1 VIWTRADRNG
11 YANARQSKIS
21 VSGRKTM
28 VRSYFLVAAVA
39 ALGLSAADRAS
50 AQETVKIGFILPMTG
65 QQQSTGK
72 QESAGIKLYMAQH
85 GDTVAGKK
93 IELIIRDDA
102 AVPDNTKRIA
112 QELIVNDKVAFLAGF
127 GVTPAALSVAPL
139 SVESKTS
146 EIVTAAGTSII
157 TEKSPYIAR
166 TSFTLAQSTVP
177 MADWAADNGIKKV
190 VTMISDYA
198 PGVDAE
204 KSFTAEFKKKG
215 GDVIESIRFPLANP
229 DFAPFLQRAADEKPD
244 AIFVFVP
251 SGQGGTFVKQFVER
265 GLDKAGIKIIG
276 PGDVMDDD
284 LINGMGDAVIGTVTA
299 HIYSADHNS
308 ALNKEFVVAFEKAN
322 NGMRPNFMAVG
333 GYDGMHLMYEALK
346 KTGGKTDGDSLIA
359 AIKGMSWES
368 PRGPISIDPDT
379 RDIIQNVYIRKV
391 EKKNGQ
397 LYNVEFAT
405 FPAVKDPVKAAEQ
418 K

>member
-1 VIWTRADRNG
+1 MKFAH
-11 YANARQSKIS
+11 
-21 VSGRKTM
+21 
-28 VRSYFLVAAVA
+28 FLAAVTAAA
-39 ALGLSAADRAS
+39 ALATAGG
-50 AQETVKIGFILPMTG
+50 AQAQDVKIGFILPMTG

-72 QESAGIKLYMAQH
+72 QEAAAAKLFQSQN

-93 IELIIRDDA
+93 VELIIRDDG

-112 QELIVNDKVAFLAGF
+112 QDLIVNDKVIFLAGF
-127 GVTPAALSVAPL
+127 GITPAALAVAPL
-139 SVESKTS
+139 ATEAKSP

-177 MADWAADNGIKKV
+177 MADWASQNGIKKV
-190 VTMISDYA
+190 VSMVSDYA
-198 PGVDAE
+198 PGADAA
-204 KSFTAEFKKKG
+204 KSFAAEFTAKG
-215 GDVIESIRFPLANP
+215 GQILDSITFPLANP
-229 DFAPFLQRAADEKPD
+229 DFAPFLQRAADQKPD
-244 AIFVFVP
+244 AVFVFVP
-251 SGQGGTFVKQFVER
+251 SGQGGTFVKQFVEK

-276 PGDVMDDD
+276 PGDVTDDD
-284 LINGMGDAVIGTVTA
+284 LLNGMGDAILGTVTA
-299 HIYSADHNS
+299 HFYSADHDS
-308 ALNKEFVVAFEKAN
+308 PANKAFVAAFEKAN
-322 NGMRPNFMAVG
+322 NGMRPNFMAVSA
-333 GYDGMHLMYEALK
+333 YDGMHLMYEAIK
-346 KTGGKTDGDSLIA
+346 KSGGKLDGDSLIA
-359 AIKGMSWES
+359 AAKGMAWES

-405 FPAVKDPVKAAEQ
+405 FKAVKDPIKAAEA

>member
-1 VIWTRADRNG
+1 MKNVMKNR
-11 YANARQSKIS
+11 Y
-21 VSGRKTM
+21 
-28 VRSYFLVAAVA
+28 LLAVA
-39 ALGLSAADRAS
+39 CAAIALAVANRARAEDS
-50 AQETVKIGFILPMTG
+50 VKIGLILPMTG

-72 QESAGIKLYMAQH
+72 QISAAAKLFMAQQ

-93 IELIIRDDA
+93 IELIIKDDG

-112 QELIVNDKVAFLAGF
+112 QELIVNQKVAFVAGF

-139 SVESKTS
+139 SAESKTP

-166 TSFTLAQSTVP
+166 TSFTLAHSAVP
-177 MADWAADNGIKKV
+177 MADWAFDNGIKKV

-204 KSFTAEFKKKG
+204 KSFVAEFKKKG
-215 GDVIESIRFPLANP
+215 GEVAESIRFPLANP
-229 DFAPFLQRAADEKPD
+229 DFAPFLQRAADQKPD

-284 LINGMGDAVIGTVTA
+284 LLNGMGDTVIGTVTA
-299 HIYSADHNS
+299 HIYSADHDS
-308 ALNKEFVVAFEKAN
+308 ALNKEFVAAFKKAN
-322 NGMRPNFMAVG
+322 DGMRPNFMAVSA
-333 GYDGMHLMYEALK
+333 YDGMNLIYEALK
-346 KTGGKTDGDSLIA
+346 KAGGKTDGDSLIA
-359 AIKGMSWES
+359 AIKGMAWES
-368 PRGPISIDPDT
+368 PRGPVSIDPQT

-405 FPAVKDPVKAAEQ
+405 FPAVKDPVKAGQ

>member
-1 VIWTRADRNG
+1 MSRRYLLTAF
-11 YANARQSKIS
+11 A
-21 VSGRKTM
+21 
-28 VRSYFLVAAVA
+28 A
-39 ALGLSAADRAS
+39 ALTCSAAAGAS
-50 AQETVKIGFILPMTG
+50 AQDAVKIGFILPMTG

-72 QESAGIKLYMAQH
+72 QEAAAIKLYMAQH

-112 QELIVNDKVAFLAGF
+112 QELIVNDKVNFLGGF

-139 SVESKTS
+139 SAESKTP

-166 TSFTLAQSTVP
+166 TSFTLAQSVVP

-190 VTMISDYA
+190 VTMISDYG
-198 PGVDAE
+198 PGIDAE
-204 KSFTAEFKKKG
+204 KSFSAEFKKKG
-215 GDVIESIRFPLANP
+215 GEIVEAVRFPLASP
-229 DFAPFLQRAADEKPD
+229 DFAPFLQRAADQKPD

-251 SGQGGTFVKQFVER
+251 SGQGGAFVKQFIER

-276 PGDVMDDD
+276 PGDVVDDD
-284 LINGMGDAVIGTVTA
+284 LLNGMGDAVLGTVTA

-308 ALNKEFVVAFEKAN
+308 PANKAFVDAFEKAN
-322 NGMRPNFMAVG
+322 NMRPNFMAVG
-333 GYDGMHLMYEALK
+333 GYDGMHLIYEALK
-346 KTGGKTDGDSLIA
+346 KTGGKTDGDSLIE
-359 AIKGMSWES
+359 AIKGMAWES
-368 PRGPISIDPDT
+368 PRGPVSIDPQT

-405 FPAVKDPVKAAEQ
+405 YPAVKDPVKAEQ

>member
-1 VIWTRADRNG
+1 MKRR
-11 YANARQSKIS
+11 
-21 VSGRKTM
+21 
-28 VRSYFLVAAVA
+28 YFLAAACAVVALA
-39 ALGLSAADRAS
+39 AADRIRA
-50 AQETVKIGFILPMTG
+50 EDTVKIGFILPMTG

-72 QESAGIKLYMAQH
+72 QISAAAKLFMAQQ

-93 IELIIRDDA
+93 IELIIKDDG

-112 QELIVNDKVAFLAGF
+112 QDLLVNDKVTFLAGF
-127 GVTPAALSVAPL
+127 GVTPAAMAVAPL
-139 SVESKTS
+139 ATESKTP

-177 MADWAADNGIKKV
+177 MADWAAQNGIKKV
-190 VTMISDYA
+190 VSMVSDYA
-198 PGVDAE
+198 PGADAA
-204 KSFTAEFKKKG
+204 KSFAAEFTAKG
-215 GDVIESIRFPLANP
+215 GQILDSITFPLANP
-229 DFAPFLQRAADEKPD
+229 DFAPFLQRAADAKPD

-251 SGQGGTFVKQFVER
+251 SGQGGVFIKQFVER

-276 PGDVMDDD
+276 PGDVTDDD

-299 HIYSADHNS
+299 HFYSADHDS
-308 ALNKEFVVAFEKAN
+308 PANKAFVAAFKKAN
-322 NGMRPNFMAVG
+322 DGLRPNFMAVS

-359 AIKGMSWES
+359 AMKGMAWES
-368 PRGPISIDPDT
+368 PRGPISIDADT

-391 EKKNGQ
+391 AKKNGE

-405 FPAVKDPVKAAEQ
+405 FPSVKDPIKAAAAA

>member
-1 VIWTRADRNG
+1 MFRN
-11 YANARQSKIS
+11 
-21 VSGRKTM
+21 
-28 VRSYFLVAAVA
+28 YFLAAAVA
-39 ALGLSAADRAS
+39 ALGLAAIGGAS
-50 AQETVKIGFILPMTG
+50 AEDTVKIGFILPMTG

-72 QESAGIKLYMAQH
+72 QEAAGIKLYMAQH
-85 GDTVAGKK
+85 GDMVAGKK

-102 AVPDNTKRIA
+102 AIPDNTKRIG
-112 QELIVNDKVAFLAGF
+112 QELIVNDKVNFLAGF

-139 SVESKTS
+139 ATESKTP

-157 TEKSPYIAR
+157 TAKSPYIAR

-204 KSFTAEFKKKG
+204 KSFTGEFTKKG
-215 GDVIESIRFPLANP
+215 GQVLEAIRFPLANP
-229 DFAPFLQRAADEKPD
+229 DFAPFLQRAADQKPD

-299 HIYSADHNS
+299 HIYSADHDS
-308 ALNKEFVVAFEKAN
+308 PTNKAFVAAFEKAN
-322 NGMRPNFMAVG
+322 NMRPNFMAVG
-333 GYDGMHLMYEALK
+333 GYDGMHLIYEALK

-359 AIKGMSWES
+359 AMKGMAWES
-368 PRGPISIDPDT
+368 PRGPISIDPQT
-379 RDIIQNVYIRKV
+379 RDIVQNVYIRKV

-405 FPAVKDPVKAAEQ
+405 FPAVKDPVKAAAA